1 MVLYFIVVLILLIVF
16 MLYLLKLIY
25 PIVLQFF
32 LNIILL
38 WVVYAR
44 GGVEVLRDKKYK
56 EYAIAVTIALFIF
69 LIFFKPINEF
79 AATINVW
86 WETLLLFSTVLIAQL
101 IQYTF
106 RGEKKKEIV
115 KKIKKAEPYVMIRAY
130 CVKCRAKR
138 YMKNPKIRIMKN
150 KKESVIGFCP
160 ICSSKMSKIL
170 PKKKPIIIKPVKIKS
185 KISERDKIRLRY

>member
-16 MLYLLKLIY
+16 MLYLLKLLY

-32 LNIILL
+32 LNIVLL
-38 WVVYAR
+38 WIVYAR
-44 GGVEVLRDKKYK
+44 GGVEVLRDEKYK

-69 LIFFKPINEF
+69 LVFFKPINEF
-79 AATINVW
+79 ATTINVW

-106 RGEKKKEIV
+106 RTKKKKIV
-115 KKIKKAEPYVMIRAY
+115 KKIKKAEPYVMVRAY

-138 YMKNPKIRIMKN
+138 YMKNPVIKIMKN
-150 KKESVIGFCP
+150 KKESVTGFCP

-170 PKKKPIIIKPVKIKS
+170 PKNKQVKITPVRIKS
-185 KISERDKIRLRY
+185 KISERNKIRLRY